1 MRKRQIF
8 KYVKTKLKILGYKLV
23 YMTLLQYHAYNN
35 PRTPRWAKNII
46 LGSLGYLL
54 NPFDAIVDVTPFIGY
69 TDDIGILSFALV
81 TISAY
86 INDDVKIN
94 ARKQLQSWVG
104 KLDMESIKEVEK
116 MW

>member
-1 MRKRQIF
+1 MRKREILRYIQ
-8 KYVKTKLKILGYKLV
+8 TKLKILGYKLA
-23 YMTLLQYHAYNN
+23 YMALLLYHAYNN
-35 PRTPRWAKNII
+35 PNTPRWARNIV

-54 NPFDAIVDVTPFIGY
+54 TPIDTIVDVVPFIGY

-86 INDDVKIN
+86 INDDIKIS

-104 KLDMESIKEVEK
+104 ELDMESIQEVEK